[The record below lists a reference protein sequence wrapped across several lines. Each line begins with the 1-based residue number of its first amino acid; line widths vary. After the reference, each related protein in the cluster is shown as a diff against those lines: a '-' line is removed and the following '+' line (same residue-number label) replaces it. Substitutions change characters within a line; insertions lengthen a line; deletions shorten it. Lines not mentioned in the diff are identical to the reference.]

1 MLTKEEN
8 ERLTRVGPG
17 TPMGELLR
25 RYWYPVASVAELQ
38 KRPTKFVRLLGES
51 LVLYRDRQGRYG
63 LLGAR
68 CPHRRVS
75 LVYGIPE
82 DDGLRCAYHG
92 WYFNGQ
98 GQCIDQ
104 PGEPW
109 DSTFKDKVQTVAY
122 PAQELGG
129 MVFAYLGPE
138 PAPLLPRYDLF
149 AWDNTLRQIGA
160 TVVPCNWLQIME
172 NSLDPLHAEWL
183 HRRYMQYILDL
194 QGEDTTRL
202 QGRIRPHAKMGFDVF
217 EHGIIKRR
225 VIEGQTEDHDNWVY
239 GHPVVFPNMLRAGA
253 IGTAAFQIRVP
264 MDDTHTWHV
273 WYETY
278 RPGGPVPPQE
288 MVPYYEVPW
297 QDAAGEF
304 ITDYVDGQDI
314 MCWVTQGDVAERD
327 LERLGVSDTGIIL
340 FRQLLQEQMA
350 RVEAGEDPMEVY
362 RDPAA
367 NQLIAVPQERD
378 HDGTTAATTMDPRRQ
393 RTSRVRFSPYF
404 PELQAQFLAL
414 HEQAVASGQVDDGAA
429 PPVPPTTGWGHR
441 EVQILPPD
449 GDAGNGHAA
458 AGNGANAPG
467 PASNGHEEPTTARA
481 AEPTAAPA
489 RGPGTPSSR

>member
-1 MLTKEEN
+1 
-8 ERLTRVGPG
+8 
-17 TPMGELLR
+17 
-25 RYWYPVASVAELQ
+25 
-38 KRPTKFVRLLGES
+38 
-51 LVLYRDRQGRYG
+51 
-63 LLGAR
+63 
-68 CPHRRVS
+68 
-75 LVYGIPE
+75 
-82 DDGLRCAYHG
+82 
-92 WYFNGQ
+92 
-98 GQCIDQ
+98 
-104 PGEPW
+104 
-109 DSTFKDKVQTVAY
+109 
-122 PAQELGG
+122 